1 MVKIALVSCGTEY
14 SGIQKEIEKAANKFG
29 AEIILPEI
37 DLDYIDESYE
47 KFGFSAQSSSL
58 KLMIARAM
66 AIVEGRSK
74 PDAVVIAT
82 CFRCAEAAL
91 VRNEVRRF
99 IQNNTR
105 IPVVTYSFTERTK
118 ADELFIRM
126 EALATTVT
134 RRNILARE
142 KQEGLTLG
150 LDSGSTHLPK
160 ISLNLL
166 KQLLLKRSVKQ
177 IMVGMTLMVLELQV
191 MVGSLW
197 VRSLALNLFRKSCL

>member
-1 MVKIALVSCGTEY
+1 MVQIALVSCGTEY
-14 SGIQKEIEKAANKFG
+14 SGIQKEIEKAALKFG

-37 DLDYIDESYE
+37 DLDYINEAYE

-66 AIVEGRSK
+66 SIVEGKCK
-74 PDAVVIAT
+74 PDAVFIAT
-82 CFRCAEAAL
+82 CFRCAEGAL

-134 RRNILARE
+134 RRSILARE
-142 KQEGLTLG
+142 KQEGLTDLLLDLTQVQQLQKRSLWKTTRLLELVG
-150 LDSGSTHLPK
+150 LPPK
-160 ISLNLL
+160 TSLHLL
-166 KQLLLKRSVKQ
+166 KLQLQRHLKAQATNGK
-177 IMVGMTLMVLELQV
+177 MLMV
-191 MVGSLW
+191 
-197 VRSLALNLFRKSCL
+197 

>member
-29 AEIILPEI
+29 SEIILPEI

-66 AIVEGRSK
+66 AIVEGRCK
-74 PDAVVIAT
+74 PDAVFIAT

-126 EALATTVT
+126 EALTTTVT

-150 LDSGSTHLPK
+150 LDSGSTTTKAVLMENNEVIGTGWTSTKDIIESAK
-160 ISLNLL
+160 IAAAEAFEGTGYDWD
-166 KQLLLKRSVKQ
+166 REA
-177 IMVGMTLMVLELQV
+177 GCPWVL
-191 MVGSLW
+191 
-197 VRSLALNLFRKSCL
+197 